1 MSKKYNFQIN
11 NENFIVEIV
20 SENEEYFKVDVNGE
34 IIEVKKDEDD
44 KAISYE
50 KNVEQINTSKLSISN
65 EKAIPEKAIPEKEPG
80 KNLSGQ
86 VKALM
91 PGKILK
97 VLVNIGDSVAVGT
110 PLLIIESMKM
120 ENTISSDKTGK
131 VMDIHI
137 KVDDSVQYDQLMI
150 YIE

>member
-65 EKAIPEKAIPEKEPG
+65 EKAILEKEPG

>member
-1 MSKKYNFQIN
+1 
-11 NENFIVEIV
+11 
-20 SENEEYFKVDVNGE
+20 
-34 IIEVKKDEDD
+34 
-44 KAISYE
+44 
-50 KNVEQINTSKLSISN
+50 
-65 EKAIPEKAIPEKEPG
+65 EKAIPEKEPG

>member
-1 MSKKYNFQIN
+1 LSKKYNFQIN

-65 EKAIPEKAIPEKEPG
+65 EKAIPEKEPG

>member
-50 KNVEQINTSKLSISN
+50 KNVEQINTSKLSKSS
-65 EKAIPEKAIPEKEPG
+65 EKSIPVKQPS
-80 KNLSGQ
+80 KNLSGH

-97 VLVNIGDSVAVGT
+97 VLVNIGDSVSVGT

-120 ENTISSDKTGK
+120 ENTISSDKAGK
-131 VMDIHI
+131 IIDIHI

-150 YIE
+150 YIEK

>member
-11 NENFIVEIV
+11 NENFVVEII

-34 IIEVKKDEDD
+34 IIEVKNYDND
-44 KAISYE
+44 KEISIQ
-50 KNVEQINTSKLSISN
+50 KNIEQINSSNLSNSN
-65 EKAIPEKAIPEKEPG
+65 KNPIPEKQSE

-91 PGKILK
+91 PGKVLK
-97 VLVNIGDSVAVGT
+97 VLVNIGESVSVGT

-120 ENTISSDKTGK
+120 ENTISSDITGK
-131 VMDIHI
+131 VVDIHI

-150 YIE
+150 YIEK

>member
-65 EKAIPEKAIPEKEPG
+65 EKAIPEKEPG